1 MNVSSEDPAEIDLQV
16 AEHGPDVR
24 VVTVTGQIDVGTA
37 WKLSTFLIAQLTV
50 SRVVI
55 LNLDGV
61 SFLGSSGLSALFE
74 ANELAIQ
81 QDHVLLLVCNSR
93 PANRALAAAGLR
105 EYFIFSSGVAD
116 AVTGSAPYGT
126 FRAGSARQYV
136 NKSWK
141 KHVKVV
147 AAQVR

>member
-1 MNVSSEDPAEIDLQV
+1 MNVSSEVPAEIDLQV

-24 VVTVTGQIDVGTA
+24 VVTVAGQIDVGTVWEMSA
-37 WKLSTFLIAQLTV
+37 FLMAQLTV

-55 LNLDGV
+55 LDLDGV
-61 SFLGSSGLSALFE
+61 IFLGSSGLSALFE

-93 PANRALAAAGLR
+93 SANRALAAAGLR
-105 EYFIFSSGVAD
+105 EYFIFSSSIAD

-126 FRAGSARQYV
+126 FRPRSACHYV
-136 NKSWK
+136 DNAREKRIA
-141 KHVKVV
+141 VV
-147 AAQVR
+147 ATR